1 MKARTGVC
9 ASLCGSL
16 LLGCSSFPSLSG
28 LFGDREPPAMRV
40 AKDADA
46 EYRRGKRLHLSGQYA
61 DAQKA
66 YLNALAIDPAHAE
79 AKNGLAALIGANGDL
94 DRAIAMLAELS
105 ENYPASH
112 VYANLGH
119 ALQLKGRDFDAR
131 EAYQRAVDLDPG
143 NETARKRLQ
152 ALDEK
157 LQARALAAAVVEEAT
172 PAAPPPA
179 QATIESVGPAMYAMR
194 YPVAPPSAPPADA
207 PIAAAAPASLSAP
220 ARVIDAPVSPPA
232 VQAVVP
238 AVAQPGAPRRPAL
251 PVELVNANGITGM
264 ARELRSLLPNDEWRV
279 VSTRN
284 HENFAVGAT
293 RIEYAPKHRRQAQQF
308 SQEVGIAA
316 RLRVNEE
323 LQGARLRI
331 VLGRDCRDF
340 EQLKQ
345 RLASERQQPAS

>member
-1 MKARTGVC
+1 MKARTGIC

-28 LFGDREPPAMRV
+28 LFGEREPAPVMRV

-46 EYRRGKRLHLSGQYA
+46 EYRRGKRLHLAGQYG

-79 AKNGLAALIGANGDL
+79 ARNGLAALIGASGDL
-94 DRAIAMLAELS
+94 DRAIAMLTELS
-105 ENYPASH
+105 TNYPASH

-131 EAYQRAVDLDPG
+131 DAFQRAVDLDPG
-143 NETARKRLQ
+143 NQNARKRLL

-157 LQARALAAAVVEEAT
+157 LQGTAVAVIEEKPLEPAAAEK
-172 PAAPPPA
+172 
-179 QATIESVGPAMYAMR
+179 ATIESVGPAMYAMR
-194 YPVAPPSAPPADA
+194 YPDGPQPVPPVEPAVAAEVPTPAIEALVAPAGAQ
-207 PIAAAAPASLSAP
+207 
-220 ARVIDAPVSPPA
+220 V
-232 VQAVVP
+232 VVP
-238 AVAQPGAPRRPAL
+238 AVAQARVPRSRAL
-251 PVELVNANGITGM
+251 PVELVNANGVTGL
-264 ARELRSLLPNDEWRV
+264 ARQLRSLLPGDEWRV
-279 VSTRN
+279 VRTRN

-293 RIEYAPKHRRQAQQF
+293 RIEYAPKYRKDAQQF
-308 SQEVGIAA
+308 AQDVGIAA
-316 RLRVNEE
+316 KLRVNEE

-340 EQLKQ
+340 DQLKQ
-345 RLASERQQPAS
+345 KLASERELPAS

>member
-1 MKARTGVC
+1 MKARTGIC

-28 LFGDREPPAMRV
+28 LFGEREPAPVMRV

-46 EYRRGKRLHLSGQYA
+46 EYRRGKRLHLAGQYG

-79 AKNGLAALIGANGDL
+79 ARNALAALIGASGDL
-94 DRAIAMLAELS
+94 DRAIVMLTELS
-105 ENYPASH
+105 TNYPASH

-131 EAYQRAVDLDPG
+131 DAFQRAVDLDPG
-143 NETARKRLQ
+143 NEKARKRLL

-157 LQARALAAAVVEEAT
+157 LQGMAVAVIEERPLEPVAAEK
-172 PAAPPPA
+172 
-179 QATIESVGPAMYAMR
+179 ATIESVGPAMYAMR
-194 YPVAPPSAPPADA
+194 YPNLPPQVMPVEIHAAAEVSAPLIEA
-207 PIAAAAPASLSAP
+207 L
-220 ARVIDAPVSPPA
+220 VSPA
-232 VQAVVP
+232 GAQVVVQP
-238 AVAQPGAPRRPAL
+238 VAQARAPRLRAL
-251 PVELVNANGITGM
+251 PVELVNANGVTGL
-264 ARELRSLLPNDEWRV
+264 ARQLRSLLPGDEWRV
-279 VSTRN
+279 VRTRN
-284 HENFAVGAT
+284 HENFSVGAT
-293 RIEYAPKHRRQAQQF
+293 RIEYAPRYRKDAQQF
-308 SQEVGIAA
+308 AQDVGIAA

-340 EQLKQ
+340 DQLKQ
-345 RLASERQQPAS
+345 KLASERELPAS

>member
-1 MKARTGVC
+1 MKARTGIC

-28 LFGDREPPAMRV
+28 LFGEREPAPVMRV

-46 EYRRGKRLHLSGQYA
+46 EYRRGKRLHLAGQYG

-79 AKNGLAALIGANGDL
+79 ARNGLAALIGASGDL
-94 DRAIAMLAELS
+94 DRAIAMLTELS
-105 ENYPASH
+105 THYPASH

-131 EAYQRAVDLDPG
+131 DAFQRAVDLDPG
-143 NETARKRLQ
+143 NENARKRLL

-157 LQARALAAAVVEEAT
+157 LQGTAVAVIEEKPLEPAAAE
-172 PAAPPPA
+172 

-194 YPVAPPSAPPADA
+194 YPDGAQPVPAVEPAVVAAVPTPAIEALVAPAGAQ
-207 PIAAAAPASLSAP
+207 
-220 ARVIDAPVSPPA
+220 VV
-232 VQAVVP
+232 VQAVAQARVP
-238 AVAQPGAPRRPAL
+238 RSRAL
-251 PVELVNANGITGM
+251 PVELVNANGVTGL
-264 ARELRSLLPNDEWRV
+264 ARQLRSLLPGDEWRV
-279 VSTRN
+279 VRTRN
-284 HENFAVGAT
+284 HENFAVGST
-293 RIEYAPKHRRQAQQF
+293 RIEYAPKHRKDAQQF
-308 SQEVGIAA
+308 AQDVGISA
-316 RLRVNEE
+316 RLRANDE

-345 RLASERQQPAS
+345 KLASERELPAS